1 MPPGLTKS
9 IAGYKK
15 VALALPRNSK
25 LVMGSYCVGLS
36 MGLDYSRQDEQKNWD
51 CYADVAQTV
60 DLLKGR
66 KENPAVNIF

>member
-9 IAGYKK
+9 IAGYKN
-15 VALALPRNSK
+15 VALALTRNSK

-60 DLLKGR
+60 DLSKGER
-66 KENPAVNIF
+66 KSSC